1 MFGNRKRKPEDD
13 EESLVPHGLIWHATA
28 EPAAED
34 KDSLEHTVQYA
45 QGIERARR
53 PQLAPEPEH
62 VPEVAQAPSEASAP
76 LPWWRVQRP
85 EPEPDRPIS
94 KPTLLPLSAYAPTLP
109 VEPNLEPPRV
119 TQFEAPRIQSTLVK
133 ATQIQPI
140 QIQPIQV
147 QPAPVQPIQIQ
158 PTQVPEARAAQ
169 ILQIP
174 VPPVQEPRIQSPQA
188 PPFIKSEVY
197 KPQVQKAEVSDIA
210 PVVPK
215 VSQIAEMLLRSI
227 SRLRSSGRTAW
238 LAAVS
243 TSAKVRQ
250 HWLHASESIEFRQII
265 LRAGKRGQSLMR
277 DGITRINRYAQT
289 TGSVVSVFSRTG
301 LARLQ
306 RLSARVSSASMAG
319 RSHVLRPANTQ
330 PSSPSRART
339 RLATSASR
347 AKVFAAQRL
356 SAWKMKRDGMAI
368 DSRFWSS
375 MTLSAIAALIVL
387 AIVSMVP
394 HYAAKSL
401 PSQILNTNPSV
412 SASVAAPVTA
422 PAPHAEKTTPRKT
435 GNAQPAQEKPVSRKT
450 AATPA
455 TTPKPHRAAD
465 DDYVAPNTYK
475 YYGNGSKASR

>member
-1 MFGNRKRKPEDD
+1 MFGNRKRKVEDD
-13 EESLVPHGLIWHATA
+13 QESLVPHGLVWHATA

-62 VPEVAQAPSEASAP
+62 ASEVAQTPNEASAP
-76 LPWWRVQRP
+76 LPWWRVQRA

-133 ATQIQPI
+133 ATQIQPT

-174 VPPVQEPRIQSPQA
+174 VPPVQEPRIQLPQA
-188 PPFIKSEVY
+188 PSLIKSQVD
-197 KPQVQKAEVSDIA
+197 KPQVQTAEVNDAA

-215 VSQIAEMLLRSI
+215 ISRNAEILLRSI
-227 SRLRSSGRTAW
+227 SRLQSSGRTAW

-243 TSAKVRQ
+243 ASARVRRRWQ
-250 HWLHASESIEFRQII
+250 DASQSMELRQGVV
-265 LRAGKRGQSLMR
+265 RAGKRGQSLMR

-289 TGSVVSVFSRTG
+289 TGSVVSALTRTS

-306 RLSARVSSASMAG
+306 QTSATVSSASTAG
-319 RSHVLRPANTQ
+319 TTDVVRPTNTQ
-330 PSSPSRART
+330 PSSPSMART
-339 RLATSASR
+339 RLATSASQ

-356 SAWKMKRDGMAI
+356 SEWKMKRDGMAI

-412 SASVAAPVTA
+412 SASVAVPVTA
-422 PAPHAEKTTPRKT
+422 PAPHAEKTSPRKT
-435 GNAQPAQEKPVSRKT
+435 SNTQPAQEKPVSRKA

-455 TTPKPHRAAD
+455 TTPKPRRAAD